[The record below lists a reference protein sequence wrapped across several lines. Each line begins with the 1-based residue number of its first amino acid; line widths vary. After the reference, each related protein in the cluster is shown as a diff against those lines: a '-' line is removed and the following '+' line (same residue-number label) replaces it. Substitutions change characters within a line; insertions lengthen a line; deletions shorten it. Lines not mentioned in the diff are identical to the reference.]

1 MKTILLFIASTAT
14 CCAQTPTPP
23 TPPVFIKGEIGIK
36 FNTRTG
42 PDAER
47 PRPGTTDTYQM
58 AINVA
63 NSALFKGQIIARPF
77 ISNALSS
84 NQTGQL
90 TYEIDCDVINPNNPA
105 QTRNIGRI
113 FGTVPVDKQ
122 NIYRY
127 SEGNVKVVVF
137 GVGAAKGFESRFNGF
152 ALGKPPVAS
161 GLAKIKQEAVR
172 LVSSKGGAI
181 TLTKYDKMEFQNHVI
196 PAGPVQIYPEAT
208 VTGTLFYDYGRSA
221 WHFNN
226 VNITYRT
233 DGQPKMD
240 ILTGNIRWVEHP
252 NRKANG
258 EGRYDFDIRVNEP
271 PPTEAAVF
279 AGTTDEAAFF
289 AADDSNPALTGSMH
303 YKDSMATG
311 VVVASNVTIDLKG
324 TKLSKQQVMNLAKL
338 LFLTAVVPLNAE

>member
-1 MKTILLFIASTAT
+1 MKSTILFLAATAA
-14 CCAQTPTPP
+14 CFAQPA
-23 TPPVFIKGEIGIK
+23 TPPVIVKGEIAIK

-47 PRPGTTDTYQM
+47 PRPGSTDTYAM

-63 NSALFKGQIIARPF
+63 NSALFKGIITARPY
-77 ISNALSS
+77 IRNLTSS

-90 TYEIDCDVINPNNPA
+90 TYELDCDVINPANPS

-113 FGTVPVDKQ
+113 FGTAPVDNQ
-122 NIYRY
+122 NIYRFAD
-127 SEGNVKVVVF
+127 GNVKVAVF
-137 GVGAAKGFESRFNGF
+137 GVGAAKGFESRFNGL
-152 ALGKPPVAS
+152 ALGKPPAAS
-161 GLAKIKQEAVR
+161 GLAKMKQEAVR

-181 TLTKYDKMEFQNHVI
+181 TLTKYDKMEFQNLTI

-208 VTGTLFYDYGRSA
+208 ITGTLFYDYGRSA

-233 DGQPKMD
+233 DGRPQVD

-271 PPTEAAVF
+271 APSEAAVF

-289 AADDSNPALTGSMH
+289 AADDTNPALTGTMA
-303 YKDSMATG
+303 YKDSLSNGT
-311 VVVASNVTIDLKG
+311 VVASNVTIDLKG